1 MTAYEQ
7 TEQSALPSYSPSP
20 SPLNFLAVVGTAPGG
35 ASTQRDNPV
44 QVSNLGTDLSI
55 LAAAVTTTFCDPLFE
70 VNRQARALGDKL
82 IAGAPPD
89 HPSILHLLGVVMN
102 GRTNDP
108 VAMRQATM
116 ALNDVYL
123 DGSPYRAKLNDEGV
137 FSLVNTRTGQVTA
150 YRFTTTTN
158 ARPR

>member
-1 MTAYEQ
+1 VA
-7 TEQSALPSYSPSP
+7 
-20 SPLNFLAVVGTAPGG
+20 
-35 ASTQRDNPV
+35 
-44 QVSNLGTDLSI
+44 NLGTDLSI

-70 VNRQARALGDKL
+70 VNRQSRALGDKL